1 MRNHSGRTARTALL
15 LIAAA
20 CLTAA
25 LFYAWPQAWA
35 WEDALRLL
43 LGGLLVF
50 ALVAALRSS
59 GRART
64 GLARGLAM
72 EVSEA
77 APSTRFADVA
87 ANEEAL
93 ASLRSLADALREPER
108 YARLGARPPRGVL
121 LYGPPGT
128 GKTLMARAL
137 AGEAGVPF
145 YAVSG
150 SDFVQVYVGVGAA
163 RVRELFAKAKKAGR
177 AVIFIDEIDALG
189 KRRDNASSE
198 EREQT
203 LNALL
208 TQMDGFDGGAGVVVL
223 AATNR
228 VDTLDDALLRP
239 GRFDRHVCV
248 GLPGREQRAK
258 ILALHAKDKPF
269 EPSVDWDALAQDTV
283 GFSGAKLESL
293 LNEAAIYA
301 AQRAAE
307 RIAPKDVR
315 RAFST
320 MLVGEERA
328 GAGFSERERH
338 VTAVHEAGHALLT
351 LLLMPESRLS
361 QVSIVPSTGGAGG
374 YSMAVPPDSAF
385 LSRAQVLARMA
396 AALGGRA
403 AERIVLGGE
412 EITNGAAGDLQH
424 ATRLAASAC
433 LCWGMDDDLGYV
445 AADALPD
452 GLADGARARAAVER
466 MLREAMDLA
475 ERTLRTRRDA
485 LERVSEALLARE
497 RMTGEEIREIA
508 ARCACGRGVVQSERR
523 LDAGAA

>member
-1 MRNHSGRTARTALL
+1 M
-15 LIAAA
+15 
-20 CLTAA
+20 
-25 LFYAWPQAWA
+25 
-35 WEDALRLL
+35 
-43 LGGLLVF
+43 
-50 ALVAALRSS
+50 
-59 GRART
+59 
-64 GLARGLAM
+64 ARGLAM

-163 RVRELFAKAKKAGR
+163 RVRE
-177 AVIFIDEIDALG
+177 
-189 KRRDNASSE
+189 
-198 EREQT
+198 
-203 LNALL
+203 
-208 TQMDGFDGGAGVVVL
+208 
-223 AATNR
+223 
-228 VDTLDDALLRP
+228 
-239 GRFDRHVCV
+239 
-248 GLPGREQRAK
+248 
-258 ILALHAKDKPF
+258 
-269 EPSVDWDALAQDTV
+269 
-283 GFSGAKLESL
+283 
-293 LNEAAIYA
+293 
-301 AQRAAE
+301 
-307 RIAPKDVR
+307 
-315 RAFST
+315 
-320 MLVGEERA
+320 
-328 GAGFSERERH
+328 RH

-403 AERIVLGGE
+403 AEHIVLGGE

-508 ARCACGRGVVQSERR
+508 G
-523 LDAGAA
+523 

>member
-1 MRNHSGRTARTALL
+1 MRNRSGRAARTALL

-20 CLTAA
+20 CFTVA
-25 LFYAWPQAWA
+25 LYYAWPNVLDQ
-35 WEDALRLL
+35 EDVMRLL

-50 ALVAALRSS
+50 ALVSALRSS
-59 GRART
+59 ARART
-64 GLARGLAM
+64 GLTKGLAM

-163 RVRELFAKAKKAGR
+163 RVRELFTKAKKAGR

-189 KRRDNASSE
+189 KRRDGMSSE

-208 TQMDGFDGGAGVVVL
+208 TQMDGFDGGAGVIVL

-228 VDTLDDALLRP
+228 VDTLDEALLRP

-283 GFSGAKLESL
+283 GFSGAKLEGL

-301 AQRAAE
+301 AQRSAE
-307 RIAPKDVR
+307 RIAPEDVHH
-315 RAFST
+315 AFST

-328 GAGFSERERH
+328 GAGLTARERY

-351 LLLMPESRLS
+351 LLLMPETRLS
-361 QVSIVPSTGGAGG
+361 HVSIVPSTGGAGG

-424 ATRLAASAC
+424 ATRLASSAC

-452 GLADGARARAAVER
+452 HLADGARARAAVER

-475 ERTLRTRRDA
+475 EGTLRARRDA
-485 LERVSEALLARE
+485 LERVAEALLARE
-497 RMTGEEIREIA
+497 RMTGEEVRQA
-508 ARCACGRGVVQSERR
+508 AG
-523 LDAGAA
+523 